1 MSLIA
6 IGLLLIAATLHA
18 TWNLFVKR
26 AKEKQVMM
34 WLALIVGVLCYMPI
48 VIVNPISVVSVWPFI
63 VSSALVESLYYVLLL
78 RAYEHGDF
86 SLVYPMARGTAPALL
101 LVWAALFL
109 GEHPR
114 LFGVIGISLLVL
126 GLIIVGSSAWWSLR
140 KIAKLSTNGLGIA
153 LCVALSISIYS
164 AIDGAAVQR
173 VNPLPYTVIVIA
185 LATVFITPA
194 ILLRYGKAAIVV
206 EWRTNWPRI
215 VLVGIFTL
223 LSYILTLK
231 SYTLIRVSYAG
242 SIREIS
248 VVFAAFL
255 GWRLLGEK
263 FGAIRLLGSILI
275 FSGIVVIALAG

>member
-6 IGLLLIAATLHA
+6 IGLLLIAAMLHA

-26 AKEKQVMM
+26 AKEKQVML
-34 WLALIVGVLCYMPI
+34 WLGLIIGVLCYMPL
-48 VIVNPISVVSVWPFI
+48 VIANPISVVSIWPFI
-63 VSSALVESLYYVLLL
+63 VSSALLEGLYYILLI
-78 RAYEHGDF
+78 RAYEYGDF

-101 LVWAALFL
+101 FIWAAFFL

-114 LFGVIGISLLVL
+114 LFGAIGISLLAL

-140 KIAKLSTNGLGIA
+140 KTAKLSTNGLSIA
-153 LCVALSISIYS
+153 LGVALCISIYTT
-164 AIDGAAVQR
+164 IDGAAVQR
-173 VNPLPYTVIVIA
+173 VNPLPYTVIVMG
-185 LATVFITPA
+185 LSVLFITPA
-194 ILLRYGKAAIVV
+194 ILLRYGKAAIVE
-206 EWRTNWPRI
+206 EWRINWLRI
-215 VLVGIFTL
+215 ALVGIFSL
-223 LSYILTLK
+223 LSYILALK
-231 SYTLIRVSYAG
+231 SYTIIRVSYAG

-275 FSGIVVIALAG
+275 FAGIVVIAIAG

>member
-1 MSLIA
+1 MSLVA
-6 IGLLLIAATLHA
+6 LGLLLIAATVHA

-26 AKEKQVMM
+26 AKEKQVMI
-34 WLALIVGVLCYMPI
+34 WLALIFGVLCYMPI
-48 VIVNPISVVSVWPFI
+48 VIANPIAVMSVWPFI
-63 VSSALVESLYYVLLL
+63 VSSALVEGLYYVLLI
-78 RAYEHGDF
+78 RAYEHADF

-101 LVWAALFL
+101 LVWASLFL
-109 GEHPR
+109 GERPR
-114 LFGVIGISLLVL
+114 LFGVMGISLLVL

-140 KIAKLSTNGLGIA
+140 KIAKLSTNGLGLA

-185 LATVFITPA
+185 LAAVFITPG
-194 ILLRYGKAAIVV
+194 ILLRYGKEAIAV
-206 EWRTNWPRI
+206 EWRTNWLRI
-215 VLVGIFTL
+215 VLVGVFTL

-231 SYTLIRVSYAG
+231 SFTIIRVSYAG
-242 SIREIS
+242 AIREIS

-255 GWRLLGEK
+255 GWRLLEEK

-275 FSGIVVIALAG
+275 FSGILVIAIAG